1 MSNQGFTGISFPIRL
16 NNKGGLKMSTTSPL
30 DSSHIEESIQQILG
44 TELGERVMELYFGS
58 NISYH
63 VFDAKDDS
71 SYNLIRYEIV
81 ETLKQFEP
89 RIEVE
94 ELDIELKDKE
104 DKIQGNFLFITLK
117 YTVIQYNSNH
127 EITVE
132 IGGKE

>member
-16 NNKGGLKMSTTSPL
+16 NNKGGLKMSTTSSL
-30 DSSHIEESIQQILG
+30 DTSHIEESIQQIMG

-58 NISYH
+58 SVSSH

-71 SYNLIRYEIV
+71 SYSLIRHEIV

-94 ELDIELKDKE
+94 ELDIGLQDKE
-104 DKIQGNFLFITLK
+104 DRVTGNFLIITIRYKVLR
-117 YTVIQYNSNH
+117 YNSNH
-127 EITVE
+127 EMTVG
-132 IGGKE
+132 IGGNE